1 MNSVIAELLANP
13 YSSRFLAG
21 ILGVTAVFFAVVSIV
36 LLYHWKRYE
45 SINSRTIFITMLYL
59 GGSVF
64 LFGGA
69 AYYLFLFIK

>member
-1 MNSVIAELLANP
+1 MELLANP
-13 YSSRFLAG
+13 YTPRVLEAV
-21 ILGVTAVFFAVVSIV
+21 LGAALLFFAVVSVI
-36 LLYHWKRYE
+36 LLYHWGKYE
-45 SINSRTIFITMLYL
+45 SINSRMIFITMLYL